1 MLGFPTR
8 DDYCRARDVLERGEY
23 SYDGISRT
31 LGEAEWLTPRAI
43 DLPRFERRVR
53 EPTPHNTLIR
63 LFLLG
68 ETVPADHLR
77 QALRPMTLPQWIQAG
92 LIHPPTSDDRVRST
106 VHLTPVQNLL
116 LAADS
121 PQLDATQV
129 PVDFVMPPGGTSL
142 QLGWSA
148 IRRSSRRTL
157 DLGTGCGYLGL
168 VTGAFSSHIVA
179 TDRNQRAVMVAR
191 FNALLNDV
199 GQMESRLGDLLDPVR
214 GERFDLVLS
223 NPPFVITPQ
232 RRLMFR
238 DSGMRGDEFC
248 RRLIRE
254 TPSHLEEGGFCQ
266 MLGNF
271 AHRRDSPWREE
282 LSGWFAEVGCDAVV
296 FVTGRQPIDEYAMTW
311 ITTTE
316 SQDVTVV
323 PRLFDEWMEYYQ
335 QQQIEQVSYLLINLR
350 RRSGVSNH
358 TCIDEDEVK
367 IVGECG
373 DSIQSRF
380 AVLDYLAELP
390 SLAAL
395 LDECLMLHPSARL
408 VQEHRMSAEGPN
420 VAENRLEMRGG
431 LRYSARL
438 DANVVRLLVY
448 CDGQQPLRAI
458 LAGLA
463 DSLGLQ
469 PDRVAQIALPIVRHL
484 IERGFL
490 IPARLL
496 PESPDG

>member
-8 DDYCRARDVLERGEY
+8 DDYCRAREVFERGEY
-23 SYDGISRT
+23 NYDGISRT
-31 LGEAEWLTPRAI
+31 LGEAEWFTPRTI

-53 EPTPHNTLIR
+53 DPTPHNTLIR

-68 ETVPADHLR
+68 ETVPTGHLR
-77 QALRPMTLPQWIQAG
+77 QALRPMTLAQWIEAA
-92 LIHPPTSDDRVRST
+92 LVHPPTSDDRVRST
-106 VHLTPVQNLL
+106 VRITPVEDLL

-121 PQLDATQV
+121 PQLDTTQV

-168 VTGAFSSHIVA
+168 VAGAFSSHVVA
-179 TDRNQRAVMVAR
+179 TDRNQRAVMMAR
-191 FNALLNDV
+191 FNASLNDV
-199 GQMESRLGDLLDPVR
+199 GQMESRVGDLLDPVR

-232 RRLMFR
+232 RRLVFR

-248 RRLIRE
+248 RRLVRE
-254 TPSHLEEGGFCQ
+254 MPSCLEEDGFCQ

-282 LSGWFAEVGCDAVV
+282 LSGWFADVGCDAVV
-296 FVTGRQPIDEYAMTW
+296 FVTRREPIDEYAMTW

-350 RRSGVSNH
+350 RRSGSPNR
-358 TCIDEDEVK
+358 TYIDEEEVR
-367 IVGECG
+367 IAGQCG

-380 AVLDYLAELP
+380 ALLDYLAELP
-390 SLAAL
+390 FAAAF

-408 VQEHRMSAEGPN
+408 VQEHVMSAEGPN

-463 DSLGLQ
+463 DSLGLE
-469 PDRVAQIALPIVRHL
+469 PDRVVQIALPIVRHL

-490 IPARLL
+490 IPAQLR
-496 PESPDG
+496 PASPDG